1 MQVYYKMW
9 SHSDNLGLTNYI
21 AEVSG
26 TSKYRFLGF
35 LLVKLKIKLKLRKS
49 FCVGGAGRG
58 LKKVSECKLT
68 MRCGPTTIFSV
79 IQIT

>member
-1 MQVYYKMW
+1 MQVYHKMW

-35 LLVKLKIKLKLRKS
+35 LIVKLKIKLKLRKS
-49 FCVGGAGRG
+49 FIYMFIICPCSFPNVFE
-58 LKKVSECKLT
+58 LIVTFYE
-68 MRCGPTTIFSV
+68 
-79 IQIT
+79 